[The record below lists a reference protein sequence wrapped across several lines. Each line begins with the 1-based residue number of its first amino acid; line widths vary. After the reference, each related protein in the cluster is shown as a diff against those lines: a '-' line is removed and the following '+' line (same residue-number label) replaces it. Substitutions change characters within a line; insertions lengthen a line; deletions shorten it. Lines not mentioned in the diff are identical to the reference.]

1 MLDVGGKENLLDDSP
16 LLRRTLDVRDIYL
29 DPINYLQVSLLA
41 RSRHGEDSPSID
53 RALLLTVNGIAAG
66 MRNTG

>member
-1 MLDVGGKENLLDDSP
+1 LA
-16 LLRRTLDVRDIYL
+16 VRDLYL

-41 RSRHGEDSPSID
+41 RSRSGENGPDLT
-53 RALLLTVNGIAAG
+53 RALLLTVNGIATG